1 MFVSLS
7 LLSLLVFFSL
17 AEGSSLSFVLLV
29 CIFFVFH
36 IISCRFISNLP
47 SLLDF
52 LLLLQF
58 GVAFVFFSA
67 PSLLMFFIRYEFSL
81 LPMSLIILLFGY
93 QPEKM
98 SATLWLLVYLVVSG
112 FPLLVWVIEEVGSLV
127 NGFFCLKPF
136 SCFLVALSFIF
147 KTPLFT
153 LHLWLPKAH
162 VEAPLVGS
170 MFLSG
175 ILLKM
180 GGYGILI
187 LRPYLHMKYSIFF
200 YLSLIGSVICGITCF
215 RCWDIKS

>member
-1 MFVSLS
+1 MFVTFS
-7 LLSLLVFFSL
+7 LLSLLLFFCV
-17 AEGSSLSFVLLV
+17 AEASSLSFVLLI

-36 IISCRFISNLP
+36 IISCRFISNQP
-47 SLLDF
+47 TLLDF
-52 LLLLQF
+52 LLQLQF
-58 GVAFVFFSA
+58 GVACVFFTA
-67 PSLLMFFIRYEFSL
+67 PSLLVFFIRYEFSL
-81 LPMSLIILLFGY
+81 LPMSFIILLYGS
-93 QPEKM
+93 QPEKL

-112 FPLLVWVIEEVGSLV
+112 FPLLVWVIEEGGSLV
-127 NGFFCLKPF
+127 NGFFCLNSS
-136 SCFLVALSFIF
+136 SCFLVTLSFIF

-187 LRPYLHMKYSIFF
+187 LRPFIHMKNSIFF
-200 YLSLIGSVICGITCF
+200 YLSLVGSVICSITCF